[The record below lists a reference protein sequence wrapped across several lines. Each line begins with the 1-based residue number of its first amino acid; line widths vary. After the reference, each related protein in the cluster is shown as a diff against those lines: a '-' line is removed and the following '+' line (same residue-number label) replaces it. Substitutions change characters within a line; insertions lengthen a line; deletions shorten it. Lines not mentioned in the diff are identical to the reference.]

1 MATGMPQRILVT
13 GATGFVGR
21 HLMSRLR
28 HAFPDATLLAAER
41 GGAPLCPVADAH
53 LPIDLQQPES
63 LDALVAQAAP
73 DAVVHLAAQAAVGAA
88 FADPVYTWRV
98 NLLGTLALASSVL
111 KRAPEATFL
120 FISSAEIYG
129 LSFRDNDAA
138 LDENAP
144 MRPANPYAASKA
156 ACDIALGEMA
166 LRGLR
171 CVRMR
176 PSNHTG
182 AGQSD
187 SFVVPAFARQIARIE
202 AGLQEPVMRVGALD
216 RWRDFLDVRDVCDAY
231 VMALRAAPGLPV
243 ASVFNIASGNLR
255 RIGDILD
262 ALLSRSDAKV
272 EVVEDAARMRPTDV
286 MRTLGNASL
295 ARQQLNWAA
304 KVPWDDTLDT
314 VLADWRAR
322 VPAEAQ

>member
-41 GGAPLCPVADAH
+41 GGAPLCPVADAY

-129 LSFRDNDAA
+129 LSFRDIDAA

-231 VMALRAAPGLPV
+231 VMALRTAPSLPV
-243 ASVFNIASGNLR
+243 ASVFNIASGHLR

-295 ARQQLNWAA
+295 ARQQLNWSAT
-304 KVPWDDTLDT
+304 VPWDDTLDT

-322 VPAEAQ
+322 VPAKAH

>member
-41 GGAPLCPVADAH
+41 GGAPLCPVADAY

-129 LSFRDNDAA
+129 LSFRDIDAA

-202 AGLQEPVMRVGALD
+202 AGVAGAG
-216 RWRDFLDVRDVCDAY
+216 DARR
-231 VMALRAAPGLPV
+231 RAGPV
-243 ASVFNIASGNLR
+243 AGLQGLVQMRRSEHLLRCCDGSEKSLFAPRAHFRGQIPSDPAPLLR
-255 RIGDILD
+255 RSHRLPGH
-262 ALLSRSDAKV
+262 RT
-272 EVVEDAARMRPTDV
+272 RRP
-286 MRTLGNASL
+286 RP
-295 ARQQLNWAA
+295 Q
-304 KVPWDDTLDT
+304 DDPPPLHPLPGPHGRD
-314 VLADWRAR
+314 RH
-322 VPAEAQ
+322 P

>member
-1 MATGMPQRILVT
+1 
-13 GATGFVGR
+13 
-21 HLMSRLR
+21 
-28 HAFPDATLLAAER
+28 
-41 GGAPLCPVADAH
+41 
-53 LPIDLQQPES
+53 
-63 LDALVAQAAP
+63 
-73 DAVVHLAAQAAVGAA
+73 
-88 FADPVYTWRV
+88 
-98 NLLGTLALASSVL
+98 VL

>member
-1 MATGMPQRILVT
+1 MATGMPQKILVT
-13 GATGFVGR
+13 GAAGFVGR

-28 HAFPDATLLAAER
+28 HAFPDATLVAAER
-41 GGAPLCPVADAH
+41 DGAPRCPVADLH
-53 LPIDLQQPES
+53 LSMDLEQPAS
-63 LDALVAQAAP
+63 LDALVAEAMP
-73 DAVVHLAAQAAVGAA
+73 DAIVHLAAQAAVGAA
-88 FADPVYTWRV
+88 FADPVHTWRV
-98 NLLGTLALASSVL
+98 NLLGTLALADSVL
-111 KRAPEATFL
+111 KRAPQATFL
-120 FISSAEIYG
+120 FVSSAETYG
-129 LSFRDNDAA
+129 LSFRDIDAA

-182 AGQSD
+182 TGQSD
-187 SFVVPAFARQIARIE
+187 NFVVPAFAHQIARIE

-231 VMALRAAPGLPV
+231 VMALKAAPELPV
-243 ASVFNIASGNLR
+243 ASVFNIASGQPR

-262 ALLSRSDAKV
+262 ALLSRSGTQV
-272 EVVEDAARMRPTDV
+272 EVVEDAGRLRPTDV

-295 ARQQLNWAA
+295 ARQHLNWSAT
-304 KVPWDDTLDT
+304 VPWDDTLDI

-322 VPAEAQ
+322 VRAEAA

>member
-1 MATGMPQRILVT
+1 MPGMPQRILVT

-21 HLMSRLR
+21 HLMPRLR
-28 HAFPDATLLAAER
+28 QAFPGATLLAAER
-41 GGAPLCPVADAH
+41 AGAPECPVADAH
-53 LPIDLQQPES
+53 LPMDLERPES
-63 LDALVAQAAP
+63 LDALVAQARP
-73 DAVVHLAAQAAVGAA
+73 DAIVHLAAQAAVGAA
-88 FADPVYTWRV
+88 FADPAHTWRV
-98 NLLGTLALASSVL
+98 NLLGTLSLADSVM

-120 FISSAEIYG
+120 FISSAEVYG
-129 LSFRDNDAA
+129 LSFRDIDAA

-182 AGQSD
+182 TGQSD

-202 AGLQEPVMRVGALD
+202 AGVQEPVMRVGALD
-216 RWRDFLDVRDVCDAY
+216 RWRDFLDVRDVCNAY
-231 VMALRAAPGLPV
+231 AMALKAAPGLPV
-243 ASVFNIASGNLR
+243 GSVFNIASGQPR
-255 RIGDILD
+255 RIGDMLD
-262 ALLSRSDAKV
+262 ALLRRSSAKV
-272 EVVEDAARMRPTDV
+272 QVVEDAARLRPTDV
-286 MRTLGNASL
+286 MRTLGNATR
-295 ARQQLNWAA
+295 AREELGWGVDV
-304 KVPWDDTLDT
+304 KWDDTLDA

-322 VPAEAQ
+322 VPAEVR